1 MKKSNILY
9 ATMIMM
15 REERKDTTMKT
26 LKAAAIATIITVAII
41 LATAIALPVS
51 AERGFYA
58 KEALVIGWDRI
69 GETDLRIITVED
81 EEGNLLDFFDDEDF
95 YMIGDVVI
103 LRMADMSDECEEGD
117 EITDVMLIERLDVE
131 GMMDWMVSKGLI

>member
-1 MKKSNILY
+1 
-9 ATMIMM
+9 
-15 REERKDTTMKT
+15 MKT
-26 LKAAAIATIITVAII
+26 LKAATIATIITVAII
-41 LATAIALPVS
+41 LVTAIILPVS

-69 GETDLRIITVED
+69 GDTDLRIITVED

-95 YMIGDVVI
+95 YTIGDVII

-117 EITDVMLIERLDVE
+117 EIADVMLIERLDVE
-131 GMMDWMVSKGLI
+131 GMMDWMTSKGLI